1 MDNIAEIGVIPYS
14 DGKQFE
20 MATLMYKN
28 EASGIILPLFEAK
41 APYESYL
48 SDLNRQELVNLKD
61 KRIKLEKYP
70 GLQVGSIEEPNNNAG
85 NWE

>member
-1 MDNIAEIGVIPYS
+1 MS
-14 DGKQFE
+14 
-20 MATLMYKN
+20 
-28 EASGIILPLFEAK
+28 
-41 APYESYL
+41 
-48 SDLNRQELVNLKD
+48 NLKD